1 MILEMSV
8 RRALRGARA
17 FRPLVLAYRKNE
29 LFATWNDEGRDYFKR
44 RVRKVRGGGTPPP
57 TRRMRAL
64 PGVRSRTFPA

>member
-17 FRPLVLAYRKNE
+17 FRPLVLAFRQNE
-29 LFATWNDEGRDYFKR
+29 LHATRNEEGRDFFKR

-64 PGVRSRTFPA
+64 PGVRSRAFTA

>member
-1 MILEMSV
+1 MNLGMSE

-17 FRPLVLAYRKNE
+17 FRPLVLAFRQNE

-64 PGVRSRTFPA
+64 PGVRSHAFTA